1 MENIRNFIV
10 EYIQREYTIPAEI
23 DLMSLNYVASGYID
37 SMGLL
42 QFLATIEDEFSIE
55 FEDEDLEKPE
65 IQVVG
70 ELIALVEEKRRAI
83 NEG

>member
-10 EYIQREYTIPAEI
+10 EYIQREYTIPEEI

-70 ELIALVEEKRRAI
+70 ELIALIEEKRRAI

>member
-1 MENIRNFIV
+1 VENIRNFIV

>member
-1 MENIRNFIV
+1 VENIRNFIV
-10 EYIQREYTIPAEI
+10 EYIQREYTIPEEI

-70 ELIALVEEKRRAI
+70 ELIALIEEKRRAI